1 MRLFSYPASLA
12 SAGHTEQ
19 YALSPDPLYQR
30 FILYSK
36 NEYRR
41 IGLMAHIKTQKDS
54 LWLRLK
60 LKKRHAPLNQD
71 QDNLESCFESGPHTW
86 PQSTFLTDK
95 LPWVC

>member
-54 LWLRLK
+54 L
-60 LKKRHAPLNQD
+60 
-71 QDNLESCFESGPHTW
+71 
-86 PQSTFLTDK
+86 
-95 LPWVC
+95 